1 MNKAEWTEDSQE
13 PMKKGPREG
22 NIGEENQP
30 RRTEKG
36 KTQPGVKGG
45 ERRPDESKHYGNSR
59 WDQQEENKEE
69 VTIAAGIIPEKNIE
83 TNGFEMVCRQSTIG
97 NDNFL

>member
-13 PMKKGPREG
+13 PTKKGPREG

-30 RRTEKG
+30 RRTEKE

-45 ERRPDESKHYGNSR
+45 ERRPDEREQYGNSR
-59 WDQQEENKEE
+59 
-69 VTIAAGIIPEKNIE
+69 
-83 TNGFEMVCRQSTIG
+83 
-97 NDNFL
+97 